1 MPGLTI
7 TLTPAGKANP
17 KLAHFGDVLEVGH
30 WHNDMPG
37 LTPDAQV
44 LAYSEG
50 CPRQIVEYSPLVYG
64 FQCHME
70 FTPAVVEALIA
81 ASGKELA
88 TLTEHRFVQQPDA
101 LRANTYDAMNQA
113 LFVFLD
119 KLMAAYTASQ
129 AQ

>member
-1 MPGLTI
+1 
-7 TLTPAGKANP
+7 
-17 KLAHFGDVLEVGH
+17 
-30 WHNDMPG
+30 MPG

-81 ASGKELA
+81 ASEKELA